1 MEPGFELKEKVSALS
16 EAILSKHPTMKSLLR
31 EIHTTVSKYPE
42 QITLLSEDE
51 ISKIVQGLMVTTG
64 IEFAEKAIKAP
75 ASKTKAIKSMGASA
89 F

>member
-42 QITLLSEDE
+42 QITLLSEDD
-51 ISKIVQGLMVTTG
+51 ISQIVKGLMVTTG
-64 IEFAEKAIKAP
+64 IEFAEKAMKAP
-75 ASKTKAIKSMGASA
+75 ATVTKKIKALGASA